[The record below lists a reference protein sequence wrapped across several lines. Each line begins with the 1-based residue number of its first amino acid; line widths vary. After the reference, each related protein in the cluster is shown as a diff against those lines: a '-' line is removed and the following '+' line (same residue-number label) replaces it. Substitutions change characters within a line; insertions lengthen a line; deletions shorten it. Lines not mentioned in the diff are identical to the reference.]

1 VTWAL
6 VPVKAF
12 GRGKSRLST
21 ALSEADRAAFARG
34 LLEHVLDTLA
44 VSHLDGILVATD
56 SSEVAETARQ
66 RATRICWDAPDA
78 LNLAAV
84 VDRGL
89 LELSAFGARSALVLM
104 ADLPAIEPDDVHAV
118 LALLAEH
125 DVVVVPAADG
135 FHTNAL
141 ALSPPTCLRTA
152 FGRADSFQ
160 AHLAVAR
167 STHLRTAVFDHPRL
181 AFDVDGPADL
191 ARFKAL
197 SHRIESADR
206 G

>member
-1 VTWAL
+1 MTWAL

-21 ALSEADRAAFARG
+21 ALSEAERAAFARR
-34 LLEHVLDTLA
+34 LLEHVLDTLTA
-44 VSHLDGILVATD
+44 SRLDGILVATD
-56 SSEVAETARQ
+56 SSEVSETARQ
-66 RATRICWDAPDA
+66 RAARICWDPPDA
-78 LNLAAV
+78 LNLATV

-89 LELSAFGARSALVLM
+89 LELSAFGADSALVLM

-135 FHTNAL
+135 VHTNAL

-160 AHLAVAR
+160 VHLAAAR
-167 STHLRTAVFDHPRL
+167 SANLRTAAFDHPRL

-191 ARFKAL
+191 ARFTAL
-197 SHRIESADR
+197 SGRIETADR

>member
-1 VTWAL
+1 MTWAL

-34 LLEHVLDTLA
+34 LLEHVLDTLT
-44 VSHLDGILVATD
+44 VSRLDGILVATD
-56 SSEVAETARQ
+56 SAEVAETARE
-66 RATRICWDAPDA
+66 RAARICWDPPNA
-78 LNLAAV
+78 LHLAAV

-104 ADLPAIEPDDVHAV
+104 ADLPAIGPDDVHSV
-118 LALLAEH
+118 LALLADH
-125 DVVVVPAADG
+125 NVVVVPAADG
-135 FHTNAL
+135 SHTNAL
-141 ALSPPTCLRTA
+141 ALSPPTGLPTA

-160 AHLAVAR
+160 AHLAAAR
-167 STHLRTAVFDHPRL
+167 SANLRTAVFDHPRL

-191 ARFKAL
+191 ARFTAL